1 MSEPDLITST
11 EAGRILGCSGRTVQ
25 RRAEAGLLV
34 PIRRLPG
41 PNGPLLF
48 LRSDVERLAAEYAEA
63 SR

>member
-1 MSEPDLITST
+1 MPDLDLITST

-48 LRSDVERLAAEYAEA
+48 LRADVERLAAETAEA